1 MRRLIAGLRSEGFGV
16 TLDDFGTDHAD
27 LALLSTAEF
36 DVLKLDRSMVKDIA
50 ENSKTQEIVR
60 TIVESCKKTGIK
72 LVAEGIE
79 EEEQLLALGDCG
91 VKYVQG
97 YLFSVP
103 IPIREYENEYL

>member
-1 MRRLIAGLRSEGFGV
+1 
-16 TLDDFGTDHAD
+16 
-27 LALLSTAEF
+27 
-36 DVLKLDRSMVKDIA
+36 
-50 ENSKTQEIVR
+50 VR

-91 VKYVQG
+91 VEYVQG